1 MSGACTFLATFL
13 TSKKVK
19 LSDIDLISKGWVD
32 KTKMEKLYFFLVNLH
47 KSVFPL
53 LFIFLVKQMILIFKR
68 RVVQQ

>member
-32 KTKMEKLYFFLVNLH
+32 KTKMEKLYFFG
-47 KSVFPL
+47 
-53 LFIFLVKQMILIFKR
+53 
-68 RVVQQ
+68 

>member
-32 KTKMEKLYFFLVNLH
+32 KTNMEKLYFFG
-47 KSVFPL
+47 
-53 LFIFLVKQMILIFKR
+53 
-68 RVVQQ
+68 